1 MNPVTLTYLI
11 LFITSALATMSYR
24 IPKMQSNVFIL
35 LSSWGLFIGLH
46 IWSAIFGYQQWLF
59 SSYALFKN
67 VDFYSIV
74 VDGMLCYLLFAGCLH
89 VDISSFIHKM
99 KIILTLAIVTTL
111 CSFVFTAALV
121 YAVFMYLG
129 VDLPWLTPF
138 IYAAV
143 IAPTDPVAVLA
154 LLKNLNL
161 SKELYAKVASESL
174 LNDGVGVVLFLT
186 VLKFADSPQLDM
198 SAGIQA
204 LEFFAREGLGGL
216 ALGAGLAY
224 FLLSAPLK
232 SIRQEPRV
240 SNQLIFLLMTLLN
253 LGFLCAKALHV
264 SPPLVAVGSGLWTS
278 YILQD
283 LSEQQRSVVHVFW
296 DTLDEIMNYVLFF
309 IVGFQ
314 SMFINVSSIYVRLMF
329 WAVIVNFIVRVL
341 AVCIPLLAIRVGYK
355 NNATLYKTLVIGGLK
370 GGLSLALALSIP
382 RDYPGFT
389 VIFDMTYAVVG
400 FTVIVQGLSIERYLK
415 LLKMRSESVDVVI

>member
-11 LFITSALATMSYR
+11 LFITSLLATVSYR

-35 LSSWGLFIGLH
+35 LSSWALFMGLH
-46 IWSAIFGYQQWLF
+46 LWSAMFGYQDWLF
-59 SSYALFKN
+59 STYAIFEN

-89 VDISSFIHKM
+89 VDISSFFDKM

-111 CSFVFTAALV
+111 CSFIFTATLIYGVFTYLDVGLPLITALV
-121 YAVFMYLG
+121 
-129 VDLPWLTPF
+129 
-138 IYAAV
+138 YAAV

-154 LLKNLNL
+154 LLKNLDL
-161 SKELYAKVASESL
+161 SKALYTKVASESL
-174 LNDGVGVVLFLT
+174 LNDGVGVVMFLT
-186 VLKFADSPQLDM
+186 VLKFREVTQFDM
-198 SAGIQA
+198 NAVYQS
-204 LEFFAREGLGGL
+204 LEFFAKEGLGGL
-216 ALGAGLAY
+216 AVGAGLAY
-224 FLLSAPLK
+224 LALSYPIKQIKAESK
-232 SIRQEPRV
+232 V
-240 SNQLIFLLMTLLN
+240 SNQIIFLLLALLN
-253 LGFLCAKALHV
+253 SGFLCAKLLHV

-278 YILQD
+278 YVLQD
-283 LSEQQRSVVHVFW
+283 LGEQHRSVVHVFW

-314 SMFINVSSIYVRLMF
+314 SMFVNISSIYIRLMF
-329 WAVIVNFIVRVL
+329 WAVIVNFVVRAL

-382 RDYPGFT
+382 RDFPGFD

-400 FTVIVQGLSIERYLK
+400 FTIIVQGLSIERYLK
-415 LLKMRSESVDVVI
+415 LLKSRAQTVDVLI